1 MVSHGDLV
9 CYAMPLASGNSEYPN
24 SLLCDSYS
32 RGSLFHSTCLIQ
44 GLGTVSE
51 EQYSKGPAC
60 LSYPYTLFW
69 LNMLPEVTHQPL
81 TPRWS
86 LGLILAIMS
95 SLCTFK
101 MLWLSHHSGCFQM
114 AQRIFLLFWQI
125 RGFLCPQ
132 LPLFSAMPLSAPSL
146 PPVCMECSWADQFHY
161 IWFLYYMREG
171 LEMTRLAYSANGTWR
186 KDFSTMTRPT
196 FCCLTE

>member
-1 MVSHGDLV
+1 MPRSPRPAPYRTHPIGLSVVHANGGETLSTLTPSFVTVILV
-9 CYAMPLASGNSEYPN
+9 G
-24 SLLCDSYS
+24 
-32 RGSLFHSTCLIQ
+32 LFHSTCLIQ

-51 EQYSKGPAC
+51 YQYSKGPAC

-69 LNMLPEVTHQPL
+69 LNMLPKVAHQPL

-95 SLCTFK
+95 SLSTFK

-132 LPLFSAMPLSAPSL
+132 LPFFCAMPLSAPSP
-146 PPVCMECSWADQFHY
+146 PPVCMEYSWADQFH
-161 IWFLYYMREG
+161 
-171 LEMTRLAYSANGTWR
+171 
-186 KDFSTMTRPT
+186 
-196 FCCLTE
+196 